1 MTSDCLPHQVRE
13 ALRPRLGAV
22 DEPVDAAAC
31 GRAAALGRA
40 LVDEPVDEPW
50 RAAALG
56 RALVAKKREP

>member
-31 GRAAALGRA
+31 R
-40 LVDEPVDEPW
+40 

>member
-22 DEPVDAAAC
+22 DEPVDEPW
-31 GRAAALGRA
+31 RAAALGRA